1 MWNFNIMQKNRL
13 IPLFPFLLLI
23 PVSGCVPMTVTGAG
37 IGASTGALVLED
49 RRSSRIFI
57 EDEQVELVTTRR
69 IQEKLGDDVHINV
82 TSFNRNIL
90 LTGEAL
96 TETARNEIFKLAAN
110 VENVRNIFNEVAIAP
125 KSSLTARSNDA
136 LITSK
141 VKSGFL
147 NNGFFQTNHVKVVT
161 ESNVVYLTGI
171 VKRAE
176 GEKAAELAS
185 GTPSVIKV
193 IKVFE
198 YLD

>member
-1 MWNFNIMQKNRL
+1 MQKNRL

-23 PVSGCVPMTVTGAG
+23 PVSGCVPMTVTGVG
-37 IGASTGALVLED
+37 IGASTGALRLED
-49 RRSSRIFI
+49 RRSSGIFI
-57 EDEQVELVTTRR
+57 EDEQIGLVTTRR
-69 IQEKLGDDVHINV
+69 IQEKLGDDAHINV
-82 TSFNRNIL
+82 TSFNRNVL

-136 LITSK
+136 LITSE

-147 NNGFFQTNHVKVVT
+147 NNDSFQTNRIKVVT
-161 ESNVVYLTGI
+161 ESNIVYLTGI

-185 GTPSVIKV
+185 GTPGVIKV